1 MLHVDYATCCRT
13 NSESGTRRNQPEVTA
28 CYNPRVMRSKNRR
41 WVEGILCVWIVGA
54 QVWYYLQFREL
65 FRPILAVVLHKL
77 WH

>member
-1 MLHVDYATCCRT
+1 
-13 NSESGTRRNQPEVTA
+13 
-28 CYNPRVMRSKNRR
+28 MRSKNRR

-65 FRPILAVVLHKL
+65 FRPIFAVVLHKL